1 MKFKFLLFE
10 VGSVEEE
17 ERQIE
22 QLIKLKNRNI
32 SLLGKRSR
40 DTKNLDIEGLQ
51 DIHEEEE
58 RGSSTKSTAARN
70 PLDVPIIKREI
81 LPSSDGQRECIGKP
95 DGDVENQIRGKRIR
109 RPNSLFE
116 DSKLIV
122 GPTPKRSSSFDL
134 YPKIDERRNQGVVHN
149 SVPVEQYHP
158 TSGVVVHRYSSQ
170 REAAQRIFPGAH
182 PETQL
187 HSLVRSSLT
196 SASPDAGRWAVYSE
210 ESTPSTRSLRPP
222 RDPRLCNRGSPQHL
236 PWYISRRYGG
246 CCEAAGPSR
255 CRTRP
260 AAPPAGPSS
269 CRPCG
274 SPRLASFLGGRR
286 SGVVARGAPSAGG
299 GRRRIPTPAGFPP
312 PFVARPRSWRPCRTS
327 LGREEGHR
335 PRETEDGQSVSRVR
349 SYLCRYSGVA
359 VVYYRR

>member
-1 MKFKFLLFE
+1 MRNEIQILSFE

-22 QLIKLKNRNI
+22 QLIELKNRNI

-40 DTKNLDIEGLQ
+40 DTKNLDIEGSQ
-51 DIHEEEE
+51 DLHQEEE

-70 PLDVPIIKREI
+70 PPDVPIIKREI

-95 DGDVENQIRGKRIR
+95 DGDVENQIMGKRIR

-170 REAAQRIFPGAH
+170 REAALAMQVSHKA
-182 PETQL
+182 
-187 HSLVRSSLT
+187 
-196 SASPDAGRWAVYSE
+196 
-210 ESTPSTRSLRPP
+210 
-222 RDPRLCNRGSPQHL
+222 
-236 PWYISRRYGG
+236 ISR
-246 CCEAAGPSR
+246 CCRGELDTLNGFGYRFYRGPPIDCECELYFCNNDIQQMKRISNSR
-255 CRTRP
+255 
-260 AAPPAGPSS
+260 
-269 CRPCG
+269 
-274 SPRLASFLGGRR
+274 
-286 SGVVARGAPSAGG
+286 
-299 GRRRIPTPAGFPP
+299 AGFPLENFCAVRRIHQANVLP
-312 PFVARPRSWRPCRTS
+312 TPNLNRIMAWDR
-327 LGREEGHR
+327 REELPEQEFISQTASMLMTKWRFH
-335 PRETEDGQSVSRVR
+335 
-349 SYLCRYSGVA
+349 
-359 VVYYRR
+359 